1 MKPLNLLIVMSD
13 QHNRKVT
20 GCYGNSHVST
30 PNLDRLASTGTLFRN
45 AYSPSPVC
53 VPARAALATG
63 RQIHL
68 TRYWDNA
75 SPYDGRFRSWGHCL
89 QDSGMRVESIGKL
102 HYRNAEDATGFDQ
115 QHHPMHVVE
124 GTGAVFGALK
134 DPLPVR
140 RGAAK
145 LRNKIG
151 VGTSSYIDYDTKIT
165 ESACQWLESQRGAG
179 SEKPWV
185 LFVSFVAPHPPWFV
199 PQEFF
204 DLYEGVTLPGA
215 NPATPADDHPW
226 LEARRISYP
235 IDEAFT
241 DEQRKVA
248 IRSYYAF
255 TSFMDANVG
264 RVLGSLASAGLSES
278 TRVIYFSDHGENL
291 GNARLWGK
299 GTLSEDSGGVPLI
312 MAGPDVPVGHTVL
325 APVSLLDV
333 YPTVLE
339 ATGAGVGTVEPGVDG
354 VSLFELARQ
363 DQPDRK
369 LLTQYH
375 GSGAAS
381 GAFMLRSGIY
391 KYLYYVGYR
400 PQLFDLS
407 ADPEE
412 RHDLALD
419 VKYAETL
426 SQLERE
432 LRTHL
437 DPEAIDTLAKADQ
450 RAIVERNGGRAAV
463 EKRGSFGITPAPG
476 EKLEFD

>member
-1 MKPLNLLIVMSD
+1 MKPLNLLIIMSD

-20 GCYGNSHVST
+20 GCYGNQHVHT
-30 PNLDRLASTGTLFRN
+30 PNLDRLAASGSLFRN

-75 SPYDGRFRSWGHCL
+75 SPYDGQFRSWGHCL
-89 QDSGMRVESIGKL
+89 RDAGISVESIGKL
-102 HYRNAEDATGFDQ
+102 HYRNAEDDTGFDR
-115 QHHPMHVVE
+115 QHLPMHVVE
-124 GTGAVFGALK
+124 GIGAVFGALK
-134 DPLPVR
+134 DPLPIR

-151 VGTSSYIDYDTKIT
+151 VGTSAYINYDTKIT
-165 ESACQWLESQRGAG
+165 ESACQWFENRKGLESD
-179 SEKPWV
+179 KPWV

-204 DLYEGVTLPGA
+204 DLYQNIDLPRA
-215 NPATPADDHPW
+215 NLGTPADDHPW
-226 LEARRISYP
+226 LEARRVSYP

-241 DEQRKVA
+241 EDQRKVA

-264 RVLGSLASAGLSES
+264 RVLAALVRANLADS
-278 TRVIYFSDHGENL
+278 TRVIYTSDHGENL
-291 GNARLWGK
+291 GNGRLWGK

-312 MAGPDVPVGHTVL
+312 MAGPDVPVGRTVL

-339 ATGAGVGTVEPGVDG
+339 ATGIGSGAKESGIEGL
-354 VSLFELARQ
+354 SLFALAQQ
-363 DQPDRK
+363 DQPERA

-375 GSGAAS
+375 GSGAAT
-381 GAFMLRSGIY
+381 GAFMLRKGHY

-400 PQLFDLS
+400 PQLFNLE

-412 RHDLALD
+412 RCDLALD
-419 VKYAETL
+419 KKYSDMLCEFEL
-426 SQLERE
+426 E
-432 LRTHL
+432 LRKHL
-437 DPEAIDTLAKADQ
+437 DPESVDAQAKADQ
-450 RAIVERNGGRAAV
+450 RDIVKRNGGRAAV
-463 EKRGSFGITPAPG
+463 EKRGSFGTTPAPG
-476 EKLEFD
+476 ENPEFD